1 MDIGAWWATV
11 HEVTKESDMTQQL
24 NYINNNG
31 GDGDLVSKACLTL
44 VILWTVAHQNPLSVE
59 FSREEY

>member
-1 MDIGAWWATV
+1 MGIGAWWATV

-24 NYINNNG
+24 NNINNNG
-31 GDGDLVSKACLTL
+31 GDGDLVSKSCLTL
-44 VILWTVAHQNPLSVE
+44 VILWTVARQNPLSVG